1 MKSEKEKMLSNELYN
16 HKDDELTKERNRAYE
31 LTLQY
36 NQTKD
41 DETEQR
47 TSILK
52 ELTGKLGKNVVIKPP
67 FQCDYGYNL
76 ILGDNVF
83 MNYGCSIL
91 DCNVVEIGD
100 NVLLSLIHISE
111 PTRPY

>member
-67 FQCDYGYNL
+67 FQCD
-76 ILGDNVF
+76 
-83 MNYGCSIL
+83 
-91 DCNVVEIGD
+91 
-100 NVLLSLIHISE
+100 
-111 PTRPY
+111 

>member
-41 DETEQR
+41 DETERR

-52 ELTGKLGKNVVIKPP
+52 RISRKTWQK
-67 FQCDYGYNL
+67 
-76 ILGDNVF
+76 
-83 MNYGCSIL
+83 CS
-91 DCNVVEIGD
+91 DKTAFSV
-100 NVLLSLIHISE
+100 
-111 PTRPY
+111 